1 MKYDTKALEAKMK
14 KTISAYET
22 NLETI
27 RAGQANPA
35 VLNRVTFEYYGAP
48 TPLNTMANVMVTDA
62 RTLTIQPYDRSTLKA
77 MEKAILA
84 SDVGITP
91 LNDGTV
97 LRLVFPQL
105 TEERRRDLTKQVKKM
120 GEDAKVALRNER
132 RNANEEVKKA
142 KKDEIDRKVR
152 EIARKVDLSDEQLK
166 KAVSQLSGGQQQRVA
181 IARALALQPDILCF
195 DEPTSALDPEL
206 TGEVLKV
213 IRSLSEQHMTM
224 IIVTHEMAFARDVAG
239 RVIFMDGGVI
249 VEQGPA
255 RDVIENPQAERTRQ
269 FLARYRENQ

>member
-97 LRLVFPQL
+97 LRLVVPQL

-142 KKDEIDRKVR
+142 KKDSTMTEDEATASEKLIQDVTDKFVKNVDAITDAKNKELMEI
-152 EIARKVDLSDEQLK
+152 
-166 KAVSQLSGGQQQRVA
+166 
-181 IARALALQPDILCF
+181 
-195 DEPTSALDPEL
+195 
-206 TGEVLKV
+206 
-213 IRSLSEQHMTM
+213 
-224 IIVTHEMAFARDVAG
+224 
-239 RVIFMDGGVI
+239 
-249 VEQGPA
+249 
-255 RDVIENPQAERTRQ
+255 
-269 FLARYRENQ
+269 

>member
-142 KKDEIDRKVR
+142 KK
-152 EIARKVDLSDEQLK
+152 
-166 KAVSQLSGGQQQRVA
+166 AVSYTHLT
-181 IARALALQPDILCF
+181 L
-195 DEPTSALDPEL
+195 PT
-206 TGEVLKV
+206 
-213 IRSLSEQHMTM
+213 
-224 IIVTHEMAFARDVAG
+224 
-239 RVIFMDGGVI
+239 
-249 VEQGPA
+249 
-255 RDVIENPQAERTRQ
+255 N
-269 FLARYRENQ
+269 

>member
-97 LRLVFPQL
+97 LRLP
-105 TEERRRDLTKQVKKM
+105 
-120 GEDAKVALRNER
+120 
-132 RNANEEVKKA
+132 
-142 KKDEIDRKVR
+142 
-152 EIARKVDLSDEQLK
+152 
-166 KAVSQLSGGQQQRVA
+166 
-181 IARALALQPDILCF
+181 
-195 DEPTSALDPEL
+195 
-206 TGEVLKV
+206 
-213 IRSLSEQHMTM
+213 
-224 IIVTHEMAFARDVAG
+224 
-239 RVIFMDGGVI
+239 
-249 VEQGPA
+249 PA
-255 RDVIENPQAERTRQ
+255 D
-269 FLARYRENQ
+269 

>member
-48 TPLNTMANVMVTDA
+48 TPLN
-62 RTLTIQPYDRSTLKA
+62 TIQPYDRSTLKA

-142 KKDEIDRKVR
+142 KKDSTMTEDEATASEKLIQDVTDKFVKNVDAITDAKNKELMEI
-152 EIARKVDLSDEQLK
+152 
-166 KAVSQLSGGQQQRVA
+166 
-181 IARALALQPDILCF
+181 
-195 DEPTSALDPEL
+195 
-206 TGEVLKV
+206 
-213 IRSLSEQHMTM
+213 
-224 IIVTHEMAFARDVAG
+224 
-239 RVIFMDGGVI
+239 
-249 VEQGPA
+249 
-255 RDVIENPQAERTRQ
+255 
-269 FLARYRENQ
+269 

>member
-1 MKYDTKALEAKMK
+1 M
-14 KTISAYET
+14 
-22 NLETI
+22 
-27 RAGQANPA
+27 
-35 VLNRVTFEYYGAP
+35 LNRVTFEYYGAP

-105 TEERRRDLTKQVKKM
+105 TEERRRDLTKRPDAVPPAP

-142 KKDEIDRKVR
+142 KKDSTMTEDEATASEKLIQDVTDKFVKNVDAITDAKNKELMEI
-152 EIARKVDLSDEQLK
+152 
-166 KAVSQLSGGQQQRVA
+166 
-181 IARALALQPDILCF
+181 
-195 DEPTSALDPEL
+195 
-206 TGEVLKV
+206 
-213 IRSLSEQHMTM
+213 
-224 IIVTHEMAFARDVAG
+224 
-239 RVIFMDGGVI
+239 
-249 VEQGPA
+249 
-255 RDVIENPQAERTRQ
+255 
-269 FLARYRENQ
+269 

>member
-84 SDVGITP
+84 SDIGITP
-91 LNDGTV
+91 VNDGRV
-97 LRLVFPQL
+97 IRLVFPQP
-105 TEERRRDLTKQVKKM
+105 TEERRKELVKQVQKL
-120 GEDAKVALRNER
+120 GEEAKVAVRNIR
-132 RNANEEVKKA
+132 RDANDVCKKM
-142 KKDEIDRKVR
+142 KKDSEMTEDEQKASEKAVQDLTDKYIKVIDDVV
-152 EIARKVDLSDEQLK
+152 ARKSKEIM
-166 KAVSQLSGGQQQRVA
+166 S
-181 IARALALQPDILCF
+181 I
-195 DEPTSALDPEL
+195 
-206 TGEVLKV
+206 
-213 IRSLSEQHMTM
+213 
-224 IIVTHEMAFARDVAG
+224 
-239 RVIFMDGGVI
+239 
-249 VEQGPA
+249 
-255 RDVIENPQAERTRQ
+255 
-269 FLARYRENQ
+269 

>member
-84 SDVGITP
+84 SDIGITP
-91 LNDGTV
+91 VNDGHV
-97 LRLVFPQL
+97 IRLVFPQP
-105 TEERRRDLTKQVKKM
+105 TEERRKELVKQVQKL
-120 GEDAKVALRNER
+120 GEEAKVAVRNIR
-132 RNANEEVKKA
+132 RDANDVCKKM
-142 KKDEIDRKVR
+142 KKDSEMTEDEQKASEKAVQDLTDKYIRVVDDVV
-152 EIARKVDLSDEQLK
+152 ARKSKEIM
-166 KAVSQLSGGQQQRVA
+166 S
-181 IARALALQPDILCF
+181 I
-195 DEPTSALDPEL
+195 
-206 TGEVLKV
+206 
-213 IRSLSEQHMTM
+213 
-224 IIVTHEMAFARDVAG
+224 
-239 RVIFMDGGVI
+239 
-249 VEQGPA
+249 
-255 RDVIENPQAERTRQ
+255 
-269 FLARYRENQ
+269 

>member
-91 LNDGTV
+91 LNDGTSHPV
-97 LRLVFPQL
+97 S
-105 TEERRRDLTKQVKKM
+105 
-120 GEDAKVALRNER
+120 AS
-132 RNANEEVKKA
+132 
-142 KKDEIDRKVR
+142 RK
-152 EIARKVDLSDEQLK
+152 
-166 KAVSQLSGGQQQRVA
+166 
-181 IARALALQPDILCF
+181 
-195 DEPTSALDPEL
+195 
-206 TGEVLKV
+206 
-213 IRSLSEQHMTM
+213 RSPRPRSWCC
-224 IIVTHEMAFARDVAG
+224 
-239 RVIFMDGGVI
+239 
-249 VEQGPA
+249 PSS
-255 RDVIENPQAERTRQ
+255 PS
-269 FLARYRENQ
+269 